1 MITQELLNYWK
12 EQQEPHDLNALA
24 FKLGLKSKAPVIK
37 RLKGECS
44 RRDAIT
50 ITAFFKKREKRLKQL
65 LEIEP

>member
-37 RLKGECS
+37 RLKGVLKNGKQHNK
-44 RRDAIT
+44 IKGLT
-50 ITAFFKKREKRLKQL
+50 KRNN
-65 LEIEP
+65 